1 MVKSVVTGLCS
12 NHYFTQSDE
21 VRDTSIEDLL
31 MKMFEHDFFEPQL
44 QHRANKIGINY
55 DKLLRNDRG
64 YVHSEE
70 ILKDEEIRLP
80 NNRAPA
86 MKHLESLRKK
96 FKNDDRLFKEYSKFM
111 EELVEKRYARK
122 CDGKGPDG
130 KT

>member
-55 DKLLRNDRG
+55 DELSRNDRG
-64 YVHSEE
+64 CVHS
-70 ILKDEEIRLP
+70 EEIRLP

-96 FKNDDRLFKEYSKFM
+96 FENDDRLFKEYSKFM

>member
-21 VRDTSIEDLL
+21 VRDTS
-31 MKMFEHDFFEPQL
+31 
-44 QHRANKIGINY
+44 
-55 DKLLRNDRG
+55 
-64 YVHSEE
+64 
-70 ILKDEEIRLP
+70 
-80 NNRAPA
+80 

-96 FKNDDRLFKEYSKFM
+96 FENDDRLFKEYSKFM